1 MVRLRLKG
9 LILGLGLL
17 ILSLMFSLKLTYA
30 SLVSEDELKGIF
42 LKEFK
47 ARLGLKDDEVRLEKF
62 RVEPRT
68 YELKR
73 NQPYRLD
80 WITMPRPGSN
90 TAILTYSGS
99 NGNPQVLRLW
109 GFVEVLKK
117 VPVVVKPLQAG
128 EVFREEHVSLELR
141 ELSRLP
147 HDVVFDVGSA
157 LGKEVRMSLR
167 PGMVL
172 RTSHLQLPVLV
183 KRNEEVEL
191 IAQGKNFI
199 VKAKGVALENGRLG
213 EVIRVKNKESQK
225 VVFAKVVGERIV
237 EVSY

>member
-1 MVRLRLKG
+1 MVTLRLKG
-9 LILGLGLL
+9 LIFCLGLL
-17 ILSLMFSLKLTYA
+17 ILSLMVSLKLSYA
-30 SLVSEDELKGIF
+30 TMVSEEELQGIF

-47 ARLGLKDDEVRLEKF
+47 ARLGLKDDEVRVEKF

-68 YELKR
+68 FELKH

-80 WITMPRPGSN
+80 WITVPRPGSN
-90 TAILTYSGS
+90 TAILTYAGA
-99 NGNPQVLRLW
+99 NGNFQTIRLW

-128 EVFREEHVSLELR
+128 EVLREEHVSLELR

-147 HDVVFDVGSA
+147 HDVVFDLSSA

-172 RTSHLQLPVLV
+172 RTSHLQLPVLI

-225 VVFAKVVGERIV
+225 VVFAKVAGERLV
-237 EVSY
+237 EVNY